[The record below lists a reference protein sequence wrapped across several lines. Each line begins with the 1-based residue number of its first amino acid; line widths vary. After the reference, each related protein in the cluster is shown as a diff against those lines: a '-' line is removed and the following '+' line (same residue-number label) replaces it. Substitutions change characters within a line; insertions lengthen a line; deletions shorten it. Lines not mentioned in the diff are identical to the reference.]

1 MSYDKYKSSGIE
13 LIGDVPTHWRNYRV
27 DWISAFVRGNT
38 GFKKDELLNNGE
50 YVALQYGKTYKVDE
64 VNNSFNFFVNSE
76 FYKYNQIVKRGD
88 TIFISTSE
96 TIEDLGHTC
105 FYNREELGLLGGE
118 QILLKPNSKLI
129 NGKYL
134 YYYSKFFTSELKKY
148 ATGLKVFR
156 FNTDDLKRVFIAIP
170 LLDEQTA
177 ITKYLDVKTQA
188 IDKKINLLSKK
199 ANFYKELRK
208 SIINDSVCTG
218 LDKKVKL
225 QESGI
230 EWIGKIPQHWELK
243 RLKDVFK
250 FSKGKNA
257 SNYNQDFLNDTKNQ
271 GEYPVYSG
279 QTENDGLMALI
290 NIYEYNIRRKVILVS
305 TVGAKAMEVKILSGK
320 FTLSQNCALIE
331 NLKVK
336 ENCDFFY
343 YFLTQL
349 FREERKIIP
358 TIMQPSLRIEDLV
371 KYFLLVPP
379 REEQIA
385 IANYLDEKTQKIDAI
400 VTNIG
405 KQIEILKELRKTLIN
420 DVVTG
425 KIKVTL

>member
-188 IDKKINLLSKK
+188 IDKKINLLAKK
-199 ANFYKELRK
+199 TDYYIELRK
-208 SIINDSVCTG
+208 SIINDAVCKG
-218 LDKKVKL
+218 LDKNVELK
-225 QESGI
+225 ESGI
-230 EWIGKIPQHWELK
+230 EWIGKIPKHWEVK
-243 RLKDVFK
+243 RLKAIAK
-250 FSKGKNA
+250 TIKGKNLDFYDEPHRGFAVRTA
-257 SNYNQDFLNDTKNQ
+257 SA
-271 GEYPVYSG
+271 V
-279 QTENDGLMALI
+279 
-290 NIYEYNIRRKVILVS
+290 
-305 TVGAKAMEVKILSGK
+305 
-320 FTLSQNCALIE
+320 
-331 NLKVK
+331 
-336 ENCDFFY
+336 
-343 YFLTQL
+343 
-349 FREERKIIP
+349 
-358 TIMQPSLRIEDLV
+358 
-371 KYFLLVPP
+371 
-379 REEQIA
+379 
-385 IANYLDEKTQKIDAI
+385 
-400 VTNIG
+400 
-405 KQIEILKELRKTLIN
+405 
-420 DVVTG
+420 
-425 KIKVTL
+425 